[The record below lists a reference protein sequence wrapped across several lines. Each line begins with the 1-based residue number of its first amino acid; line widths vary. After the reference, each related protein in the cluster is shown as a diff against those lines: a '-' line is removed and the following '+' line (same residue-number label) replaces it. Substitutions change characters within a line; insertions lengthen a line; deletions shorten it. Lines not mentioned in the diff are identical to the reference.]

1 MKKALVIGGSG
12 GIGSNIVRV
21 LKTSGHEVMAP
32 GRFELDVSNEDSIV
46 AFFDQKHMRYDVF
59 VYSAGINE
67 LRNFMDCDEAC
78 LLKTLQVNTLGFVL
92 LARKCLTGMC
102 ERGFGRIV
110 ALNSLYGMV
119 SRRRRLP
126 YAISKHALTGAI
138 QTLALE
144 VASYGVLVNEVS
156 PGFIRTAMTEKNN
169 SPERIKELESAIPL
183 GRMGTGKD
191 IAEVVDFLCS
201 EKNTYITGQN
211 IVVDGG
217 YMAGG
222 WQNA

>member
-1 MKKALVIGGSG
+1 
-12 GIGSNIVRV
+12 
-21 LKTSGHEVMAP
+21 
-32 GRFELDVSNEDSIV
+32 
-46 AFFDQKHMRYDVF
+46 
-59 VYSAGINE
+59 
-67 LRNFMDCDEAC
+67 
-78 LLKTLQVNTLGFVL
+78 
-92 LARKCLTGMC
+92 MC